1 MDELIAAAATARGL
15 AYAPY
20 SNYKV
25 GAAVRSADGRVWTGA
40 NMENVSY
47 GLSLCAERSAIAK
60 MVNDGITDLAALAV
74 VTRDGGTPCGMC
86 LQTMLEFAADPSNVK
101 VTCATEGGERQEFL
115 LDELIP
121 HGFRAEL

>member
-1 MDELIAAAATARGL
+1 MDELIAAATTARGL

-20 SNYKV
+20 SRYPV
-25 GAAVRSADGRVWTGA
+25 GAAVRSADGRTWTGS
-40 NMENVSY
+40 NVENVSY
-47 GLSLCAERSAIAK
+47 GLCLCAERSAIAK
-60 MVNDGITDLAALAV
+60 MVNEGVTDLAAVAI

-101 VTCATEGGERQEFL
+101 VVCATEGGERAEFFL
-115 LDELIP
+115 EELIP